1 MYIYEVCVH
10 ARVYACAK
18 ELPFCGPTSRLPVPP
33 SHRLRNPP
41 SLMCC
46 FLAMGP
52 RVCSPG
58 VVWSWKRLFF
68 HISPQEELDLVLTQH
83 TLVRTSRC
91 LHLSTSGAQIPN
103 GKLQKHLI
111 MRNVS

>member
-1 MYIYEVCVH
+1 MGRHPGCLS
-10 ARVYACAK
+10 
-18 ELPFCGPTSRLPVPP
+18 LPATGSGT
-33 SHRLRNPP
+33 RLRSCVASWPWGLESAAQG
-41 SLMCC
+41 SLV
-46 FLAMGP
+46 LEAA
-52 RVCSPG
+52 
-58 VVWSWKRLFF
+58 FF